1 MSRWRGIA
9 GVREC
14 EERYCE
20 DVAAVQDAAELL
32 TQDSRRS
39 SAACAA

>member
-1 MSRWRGIA
+1 MSRWRGIV
-9 GVREC
+9 GVRER

-20 DVAAVQDAAELL
+20 DVAAVQGAAELL
-32 TQDSRRS
+32 TQDPKRS